1 MDYDVV
7 VVGAG
12 PGGSM
17 TAKCLADEGVDVL
30 LVEKRPE
37 IGTPVRCGEGTGY
50 PGLKKHGIELKKE
63 FVARTLSGYNIY
75 APDGTRV
82 SVPYSEPHSV
92 ILERRIFDKYLA
104 IKAAKAG
111 AEVRVRTSA
120 TGLIKED
127 GVIKGV
133 RLKYF
138 DETYDVEC
146 NVVVGADGVEGKVGR
161 WAGINTRTRFV
172 EMTPNVQFELVGVDL
187 EYPDVMEFYFG
198 SNVAPQGYAWIFPKG
213 EDVANVGLGSKSHDK
228 TPLEYLK
235 RFIESKEWL
244 RKGGVIEVNV
254 GGVPVQG
261 PIEKSVTDNMLLVGD
276 SARQIDPLSGGGILN
291 AIHCGI
297 IAGEVLKEAVEMNDF
312 SESFLMK
319 YEDRWMEDVGKGLM
333 HSLKVKDGF
342 VKMSDEDLNMIGKA
356 MRGLK
361 LGNIDIKDMGQAI
374 LKMPP
379 EILMFIQSLL

>member
-17 TAKCLADEGVDVL
+17 TAKCLAEEGVDVL

-111 AEVRVRTSA
+111 AEVRVRTYA

-127 GVIKGV
+127 GAIKGV

-213 EDVANVGLGSKSHDK
+213 EDVANVGLGSKSHDR

-261 PIEKSVTDNMLLVGD
+261 PIEKSVTDNVLLVGD

-319 YEDRWMEDVGKGLM
+319 YEDRWMDDVGKGLM

-342 VKMSDEDLNMIGKA
+342 VKMSDEDLNMVGKA

>member
-1 MDYDVV
+1 
-7 VVGAG
+7 
-12 PGGSM
+12 
-17 TAKCLADEGVDVL
+17 T
-30 LVEKRPE
+30 
-37 IGTPVRCGEGTGY
+37 
-50 PGLKKHGIELKKE
+50 LK
-63 FVARTLSGYNIY
+63 GYNIY

-111 AEVRVRTSA
+111 AEVQVRTYV
-120 TGLIKED
+120 TGLVKED
-127 GVIKGV
+127 GAIKGV

-146 NVVVGADGVEGKVGR
+146 NVVVGADGIEGKVGR

-172 EMTPNVQFELVGVDL
+172 EMTPNVQFELVGIDL

-198 SNVAPQGYAWIFPKG
+198 SNVAPHGYVWIFPKG
-213 EDVANVGLGSKSHDK
+213 EDVANVGLGSRSPNR

-235 RFIESKEWL
+235 RFIESKEGL
-244 RKGGVIEVNV
+244 KKGGVIEVNA

-261 PIEKSVTDNMLLVGD
+261 PIEKSVTDNVLLVGD

-319 YEDRWMEDVGKGLM
+319 YEDRWREDVGKGLM

-342 VKMSDEDLNMIGKA
+342 VKMSDEELNMIGKA

>member
-12 PGGSM
+12 PGGAM
-17 TAKCLADEGVDVL
+17 TAKCLAEEGVDVL

-50 PGLKKHGIELKKE
+50 PGLKKHGIDLKKE
-63 FVARTLSGYNIY
+63 FIARTLNGYNIY

-82 SVPYSEPHSV
+82 SVPYSRPHSV

-111 AEVRVRTSA
+111 AEVQVMPSA
-120 TGLIKED
+120 TGLVKKD
-127 GVIKGV
+127 GAIKGV
-133 RLKYF
+133 KLKHF

-213 EDVANVGLGSKSHDK
+213 EDVANVGLGSKSYNK

-244 RKGGVIEVNV
+244 KKGGVIEVNV

-261 PIEKSVTDNMLLVGD
+261 PIEKSVADNVLLVGD

-297 IAGEVLKEAVEMNDF
+297 IAGEVLKEAVDMNDF

-319 YEDRWMEDVGKGLM
+319 YEDRWMEDVGKGLI

-342 VKMSDEDLNMIGKA
+342 VKMSDEELNMIGKA

-361 LGNIDIKDMGQAI
+361 LGNIDIKDMGQTI

>member
-63 FVARTLSGYNIY
+63 FVARTLKGYNIY

-111 AEVRVRTSA
+111 AEVQVRTYV
-120 TGLIKED
+120 TGLVKED
-127 GVIKGV
+127 GAIKGV

-146 NVVVGADGVEGKVGR
+146 NVVVGADGIEGKVGR

-172 EMTPNVQFELVGVDL
+172 EMTPNVQFELVGIDL

-198 SNVAPQGYAWIFPKG
+198 SNVAPHGYVWIFPKG
-213 EDVANVGLGSKSHDK
+213 EDVANVGLGSRSPNR

-235 RFIESKEWL
+235 RFIESKEGL
-244 RKGGVIEVNV
+244 KKGGVIEVNA

-261 PIEKSVTDNMLLVGD
+261 PIEKSVTDNVLLVGD

-319 YEDRWMEDVGKGLM
+319 YEDRWREDVGKGLM

-342 VKMSDEDLNMIGKA
+342 VKMSDEELNMIGKA

>member
-146 NVVVGADGVEGKVGR
+146 NVVVGADGIEGKVGR